1 MTVTI
6 QSKKNI
12 DRIDILLMQLQS
24 QSLSPV
30 VNVTKKED
38 TITIELNRNPTDTER
53 QDIENVLNSFDDTIF
68 KKIES
73 ERPMTI
79 LSTPKEFEKNTFWT
93 IVCSWKF
100 QGTYMENLDRV
111 GVTYFFLSNKNK
123 PILKIRVYDS
133 TNNMVIATNV
143 VENVLLNSLQEQYLD
158 IETFNLPY
166 LPATFEVHVMMS
178 SPKDT
183 VTIKEVTAI
192 YTIL

>member
-6 QSKKNI
+6 ESKKNI
-12 DRIDILLMQLQS
+12 DRIDILFLQLQS
-24 QSLSPV
+24 QSSSPV
-30 VNVTKKED
+30 VNVTKNDD
-38 TITIELNRNPTDTER
+38 TIIIELDRDPTDIER
-53 QDIENVLNSFDDTIF
+53 LDIENLLNSFDDTIF

-73 ERPMTI
+73 ERPVTI

-100 QGTYMENLDRV
+100 QGTFMEHLDRV
-111 GVTYFFLSNKNK
+111 GVAYLFVSND
-123 PILKIRVYDS
+123 IDTRLDIRVYDAS
-133 TNNMVIATNV
+133 NNMVIATNTV
-143 VENVLLNSLQEQYLD
+143 KDVMNSSLQEKYFEVD
-158 IETFNLPY
+158 TSKLPY

>member
-38 TITIELNRNPTDTER
+38 TITIELERDPTEKER
-53 QDIENVLNSFDDTIF
+53 QDIENMLTSFDDSIF

-93 IVCSWKF
+93 IICSWKF
-100 QGTYMENLDRV
+100 QGTYMENLNRI
-111 GVTYFFLSNKNK
+111 GVTYLFVSNKTET
-123 PILKIRVYDS
+123 ILNIRVYDS
-133 TNNMVIATNV
+133 TNNMVIATNMV
-143 VENVLLNSLQEQYLD
+143 KDVLNSSLQEQYLE
-158 IETFNLPY
+158 IETSKLPY

-192 YTIL
+192 YTVL

>member
-1 MTVTI
+1 MTATI
-6 QSKKNI
+6 EFKKNI
-12 DRIDILLMQLQS
+12 ERIDILLMQLQS
-24 QSLSPV
+24 QNSSQV

-38 TITIELNRNPTDTER
+38 TITIELERTPTDAER

-79 LSTPKEFEKNTFWT
+79 MTTQKEFEQNTFWT

-100 QGTYMENLDRV
+100 QGTYMEHLDRV
-111 GVTYFFLSNKNK
+111 GMTYLFLSNKTD
-123 PILKIRVYDS
+123 PILNIRVYDS
-133 TNNMVIATNV
+133 TNNMVIAKNTV
-143 VENVLLNSLQEQYLD
+143 KDVLNNSLQEQYLD
-158 IETFNLPY
+158 IDTSKLPY

-183 VTIKEVTAI
+183 VTIKEATAI